1 MTTIDTI
8 DDLLRLVRENDEVRA
23 ALRRE
28 VLTEE
33 LLALPAQFI
42 GMQETQTSMQE
53 SIVSLQETQNSIL
66 ETIASM
72 QESIVSLQETQN
84 SILETI
90 ASMQESIVSLQETQ
104 NSILEEIREMRRDIS
119 ALHGMFRQQH
129 EDFGR
134 FRGNYASDAVKNNRG
149 EIARLFAR
157 QRNMRRRVRVR
168 ILGSEELSDML
179 DEHYDAVSDL
189 SLRERSWET
198 FYVPDMIVE
207 VTERRSS
214 EPGFYIAV
222 EASYTGHEED
232 MLRAVDHAN
241 ILRCATGQDAYAVVA
256 GVRIGPSLQGKTI
269 KDASHLVSLDN
280 KEDDALWYQLVE
292 QDLEPLDPT

>member
-1 MTTIDTI
+1 MTTINTI
-8 DDLLRLVRENDEVRA
+8 DDLLRLVREDDEVRA

-42 GMQETQTSMQE
+42 AMRETQASM
-53 SIVSLQETQNSIL
+53 QETQNSML
-66 ETIASM
+66 ETQNSMLDTIASM
-72 QESIVSLQETQN
+72 QESIASLQETQN
-84 SILETI
+84 F
-90 ASMQESIVSLQETQ
+90 
-104 NSILEEIREMRRDIS
+104 ILEEIRDMRRDIS

-179 DEHYDAVSDL
+179 DEHYDAVADL
-189 SLRERSWET
+189 NLRERSWET

-232 MLRAVDHAN
+232 MSRAVDHAN

-292 QDLEPLDPT
+292 QDLEPLDPA